1 VSESSGSDASVFEM
15 EMSPKVEKPLEGKG
29 DDSRRKMIGLVVALF
44 LTASVALA
52 SFGPYSV
59 I

>member
-1 VSESSGSDASVFEM
+1 M